1 MTFSTFRGVKSNEW
15 TFYDPNKPE
24 ESSTL
29 KTVVV
34 VEPLEYYRRF
44 LALFLSRLSYRPLLA
59 SSVGDGMGL
68 IRREIPDLI
77 ILGDGFADNGELQLC
92 LVVTNDPLTADIPI
106 IMIHSDSGED
116 TRKAAFTSGCA
127 DYLVKPMTARALFDS
142 VEKLIADFG
151 RGHIRLPLNVPFQ
164 LGSSASGYS
173 VSSFNFGEG
182 GAFLETDSIHPP
194 GTVLD
199 LRFSLPGLER
209 KFHLEGEVIY
219 SSDSS
224 PDAPQGMGVKFTG
237 LDTGTQTLLSN
248 YMEQHLSGS
257 VSQPTDIPDS
267 A

>member
-1 MTFSTFRGVKSNEW
+1 M
-15 TFYDPNKPE
+15 
-24 ESSTL
+24 

-34 VEPLEYYRRF
+34 VEPLEYYRRY
-44 LALFLSRLSYRPLLA
+44 LALFLSRLSYRPLLT
-59 SSVGDGMGL
+59 SSVGDGMEL

-106 IMIHSDSGED
+106 IMIHSDNTED
-116 TRKAAFTSGCA
+116 TKKAAFTSGCA

-142 VEKLIADFG
+142 VEKLIANFG
-151 RGHIRLPLNVPFQ
+151 REHIRSPLNVPFQ

-173 VSSFNFGEG
+173 VSSYNFGEG